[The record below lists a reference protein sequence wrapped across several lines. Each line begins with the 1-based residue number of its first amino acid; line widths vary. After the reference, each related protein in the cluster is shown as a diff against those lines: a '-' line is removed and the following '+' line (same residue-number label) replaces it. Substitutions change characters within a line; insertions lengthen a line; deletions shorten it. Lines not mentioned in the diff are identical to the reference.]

1 MSIYYSLLTAVFAL
15 LFAMAMF
22 SFVAKSPAGNERM
35 REISASIHEGAQAF
49 LFAEYRV
56 LVVFVLVLFVAI
68 GIGLGNW
75 ITAVCFLC
83 GAVFSVLAG
92 YFGMDVATKANVRTA
107 EAVSYTHLQ

>member
-56 LVVFVLVLFVAI
+56 LRSCFFCTGRLFWNGRGHQSQCAH
-68 GIGLGNW
+68 
-75 ITAVCFLC
+75 
-83 GAVFSVLAG
+83 S
-92 YFGMDVATKANVRTA
+92 
-107 EAVSYTHLQ
+107 